1 MEGYLMIKKGLCI
14 VLFCL
19 SPMIKSVS
27 YEWTPEITEVELKI
41 TPHCW
46 ETCYQYAERKVSEMK
61 QKYSE
66 RRIVGSDWLSSYW
79 AHHYEGGLVYR
90 NYFWKPA

>member
-1 MEGYLMIKKGLCI
+1 MVKKI
-14 VLFCL
+14 VLVVL
-19 SPMIKSVS
+19 SFISSVMYSVS
-27 YEWTPEITEVELKI
+27 YEWDPKITEAELKI
-41 TPHCW
+41 TPHDW
-46 ETCYQYAERKVSEMK
+46 ETCYQYAERKINEMK

-79 AHHYEGGLVYR
+79 AHHYEGALVYR

>member
-1 MEGYLMIKKGLCI
+1 MIKKTLLILIICTFGILCA
-14 VLFCL
+14 
-19 SPMIKSVS
+19 VS
-27 YEWTPEITEVELKI
+27 YEWDPEITEAELKI
-41 TPHCW
+41 TPHDW
-46 ETCYQYAERKVSEMK
+46 ETCYQYAERKVNEMK

-79 AHHYEGGLVYR
+79 AHHYEGALMYR